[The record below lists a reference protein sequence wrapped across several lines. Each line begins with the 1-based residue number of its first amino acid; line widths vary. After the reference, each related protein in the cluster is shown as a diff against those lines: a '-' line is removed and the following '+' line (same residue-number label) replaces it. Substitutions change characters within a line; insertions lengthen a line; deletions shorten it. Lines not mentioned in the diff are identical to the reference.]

1 MVMGW
6 LYNTYIILKHQSISL
21 IHMVRKLAIILKA
34 REVGF
39 TVRAVQNPRI
49 GGTQSE
55 SVKKHSLEKE
65 VGKK

>member
-39 TVRAVQNPRI
+39 TVRAV
-49 GGTQSE
+49 
-55 SVKKHSLEKE
+55 
-65 VGKK
+65 